1 MPPASPTLNMGAEMV
16 EIITA
21 GIDPLRAVEAMGTD
35 RFQAS
40 TGEVLAATW
49 DDAWA
54 RNPTPSLVRMG
65 GRAMRRASLDIW
77 DDETGR
83 VGILRAGAGL
93 EASGVRR
100 LSAEDANKEFGIE
113 GQLRFTD
120 DTNELDANE
129 LRDLKRAELRRA
141 DTIRRARGG
150 LMEGA
155 ASIGVGLIGSALDP
169 LNVASAFVPVV
180 GQARYAAALEGAA
193 SLGARAALRARVG
206 AIEGAVG
213 AAMLE
218 PIVYGAAREEQAD
231 YDAYDSLTNLAFGTI
246 LGGGLHV
253 AGGAVADWAGG
264 WKPPGQVAAE
274 AAGPQGRDAAMRQAV
289 AAVAEDRTPDDGV
302 PLALAVAGA
311 ERAKWQPRGRAPAF
325 NPIQD
330 VYDAAGRRI
339 QTKMEVVEAD
349 DLITSNTD
357 DLTINPAYPAEL
369 QPRQRERAVAQAQIQ
384 EIAANLEPGRLGA
397 SPDAASGAPI
407 VDGGRIVESGNGR
420 VLAIRRAYAE
430 GGDKAAS
437 YRAWLESQGHRTA
450 GMNKP
455 VLVRRRITDLSP
467 EDRRAFTVDAQ
478 KAATLDLSAS
488 ERAAADAQLMDELL
502 PMMQGADISTAG
514 NAAFVR
520 AFVEKLP
527 SGEQGSLVN
536 QDRLLTPEGAR
547 RINAALLARAF
558 DDKDLLARMLEGGE
572 DGSRALAGAMLDI
585 APDWA
590 RMRAAAAK
598 GEIAPVDPTADMLAA
613 VKRIRDQRAQGRPLA
628 EILDQQDMLNA
639 PSPGQALFLN
649 MLLTQNRNG
658 ETVLASRAAITR
670 ELGRYVDEAGKTSP
684 TPDLF
689 GGGPP
694 TAEQILSALEK
705 RRDVMPGIADD
716 SDARVAAEAEAV
728 AAKPPADPA
737 ELDAE
742 IAALDAEIK
751 AAGDLVDL
759 DDPAMRDA
767 KALADDAATRARQVE
782 AASFC
787 LLRAA

>member
-1 MPPASPTLNMGAEMV
+1 MV

-21 GIDPLRAVEAMGTD
+21 AIDPLRAQEALGTD
-35 RFQAS
+35 RFQS
-40 TGEVLAATW
+40 SMGEVMEATW
-49 DDAWA
+49 GDTWA
-54 RNPTPSLVRMG
+54 RNPTPSLLRWG
-65 GRAMRRASLDIW
+65 GRAMRRLTLDTW
-77 DDETGR
+77 DDQTGTI
-83 VGILRAGAGL
+83 GTLRAAAGY
-93 EASGVRR
+93 EDSGMRR
-100 LSAEDANKEFGIE
+100 LSAEDANKEFGIAGHLTFKE
-113 GQLRFTD
+113 
-120 DTNELDANE
+120 DTNDLDAAE

-150 LMEGA
+150 MMEGA
-155 ASIGVGLIGSALDP
+155 ASIGLGFIGSALDP
-169 LNVASAFVPVV
+169 LNIASAFVPVV
-180 GQARYAAALEGAA
+180 GQARYAAALEGAI
-193 SLGARAALRARVG
+193 SVGARAAVRARAG

-218 PIVYGAAREEQAD
+218 PIVYGVAREEQAD
-231 YDAYDSLTNLAFGTI
+231 YDAYDSLTNLAFGTV

-253 AGGAVADWAGG
+253 AGGAVADWASG
-264 WKPPGQVAAE
+264 WKPPGQIAAE
-274 AAGPQGRDAAMRQAV
+274 AAGPQGRATAMRQAV
-289 AAVAEDRTPDDGV
+289 AAMAEDRTPDDGV

-325 NPIQD
+325 NPIQE
-330 VYDAAGRRI
+330 VFDASGRRI
-339 QTKMEVVEAD
+339 QTRMELVEAD
-349 DLITSNTD
+349 ALITSNTD

-384 EIAANLEPGRLGA
+384 EIAAKLEPGLLGA

-407 VDGGRIVESGNGR
+407 VDAGRIVESGNGR

-430 GGDKAAS
+430 GGDKAAA

-450 GMNKP
+450 GMDRP
-455 VLVRRRITDLSP
+455 VLVRRRMTDLTP
-467 EDRRAFTVDAQ
+467 EERRAFTVDAQ
-478 KAATLDLSAS
+478 KVATLDLSAS
-488 ERAAADAQLMDELL
+488 ERAAADAQLLDELL
-502 PMMQGADISTAG
+502 PMMQGADIGTAG
-514 NAAFVR
+514 NAPFVR
-520 AFVEKLP
+520 ALVARFD
-527 SGEQGSLVN
+527 SGAKGSLIN
-536 QDRLLTPEGAR
+536 EDGLLTPDGTR

-598 GEIAPVDPTADMLAA
+598 GEIAQVDPTPDMLSA

-628 EILDQQDMLNA
+628 DILGQPDMLSP
-639 PSPGQALFLN
+639 PSTGQELFLR
-649 MLLTQNRNG
+649 MLLTENRNG

-670 ELGRYVDEAGKTSP
+670 ELGRFVEEAGKTSP

-694 TAEQILSALEK
+694 TAEQILAALEK

-716 SDARVAAEAEAV
+716 GEARVAAEAEAA
-728 AAKPPADPA
+728 AAKPPADA
-737 ELDAE
+737 ADLDAD
-742 IAALDAEIK
+742 IQALDAEIK
-751 AAGDLVDL
+751 AAGDLADL
-759 DDPAMRDA
+759 DDPQMRDA
-767 KALADDAATRARQVE
+767 QALADEAATRARQVE